1 MSVLEEE
8 AAFKDLPY
16 YKSILKSFLRKQI
29 GALLEE
35 MAAETG
41 EESIIVM
48 ANSSTGTTSCL
59 ASNNAKCF
67 IEQHTDIQNQFL
79 SYCLSGFPSA
89 VGGEMRTQRP
99 AKRKQKNVP
108 KGIKTPKQAKHSDI
122 SSLSANN
129 SDSTILE
136 SVQGGSEETG
146 SAMPADNVPEGGP
159 SQQPSLILGVYPDN
173 IEDENLNKSEMNSSV
188 NSELNEPVTNVKE
201 EPLSDTGMINNLT
214 NTCIKTEPLLH
225 TDTFPQGSQSQGS
238 EFSETSFT
246 PSEQSFDSSLTQIVS
261 PGTTPTFGPIRYVR
275 KYPPKERTTLSLYEK
290 IQIIQEFESGETTSQ
305 RKLAEKYNI
314 SKSAVADMIKNRQL
328 LKEHYEFNAN
338 TKRKRFN
345 TNSKFAEVNELVW
358 QWFKTSRENGVQMS
372 GPMIQEKALQIAQH
386 LQAKDFKGSNGWLH
400 SWRNRYNVTSY
411 RDDSAGSSKQN
422 YINDYSKVEGFNVMA
437 QGSEATNAIMN
448 LGSLGNLVNTSTSG
462 EQTSGFMNYP
472 ESGNFPNRGYAV
484 TNDEKSQSEAVGHDN
499 IKHENV
505 AECGVCEETGSLSA
519 DSKTTLNI
527 QPKSDDYEVESG
539 IETLLQTKAYEKI
552 VESALSEYEQ
562 QN

>member
-261 PGTTPTFGPIRYVR
+261 PGTTPTFGPIRYVPVR
-275 KYPPKERTTLSLYEK
+275 DKEKLKKRTCLSMEEK
-290 IQIIQEFESGETTSQ
+290 VELIKDYDDAKGNITHRE
-305 RKLAEKYNI
+305 LAKKYNI
-314 SKSAVADMIKNRQL
+314 GRTTVADTIKRRHFYLEQTKSAFYSSRKHLMRVCLIEDGSKSATLSEMLWKWFEKNMKEGVAMNGPIIQ
-328 LKEHYEFNAN
+328 
-338 TKRKRFN
+338 RKAQEIAKSLN
-345 TNSKFAEVNELVW
+345 MEN
-358 QWFKTSRENGVQMS
+358 FK
-372 GPMIQEKALQIAQH
+372 A
-386 LQAKDFKGSNGWLH
+386 SNGWLD
-400 SWRNRYNVTSY
+400 SWRGRYNVESFSKWPVARTTSVTVP
-411 RDDSAGSSKQN
+411 DTSS
-422 YINDYSKVEGFNVMA
+422 
-437 QGSEATNAIMN
+437 
-448 LGSLGNLVNTSTSG
+448 
-462 EQTSGFMNYP
+462 
-472 ESGNFPNRGYAV
+472 
-484 TNDEKSQSEAVGHDN
+484 
-499 IKHENV
+499 
-505 AECGVCEETGSLSA
+505 
-519 DSKTTLNI
+519 
-527 QPKSDDYEVESG
+527 
-539 IETLLQTKAYEKI
+539 
-552 VESALSEYEQ
+552 
-562 QN
+562 

>member
-261 PGTTPTFGPIRYVR
+261 PGTTPTFGPIRYEAGKKGSKQQRR
-275 KYPPKERTTLSLYEK
+275 KSFLK
-290 IQIIQEFESGETTSQ
+290 IETKVELIKEFETGNVSQ
-305 RKLAEKYNI
+305 KALAKKYNI
-314 SKSAVADMIKNRQL
+314 GKSTVNDIIRRRQFYIAESQSAL
-328 LKEHYEFNAN
+328 YNV
-338 TKRKRFN
+338 RKRYRKLN
-345 TNSKFAEVNELVW
+345 EVTDGGKTLTLNDLLW
-358 QWFKTSRENGVQMS
+358 KWFEKNMKEGVVMD
-372 GPMIQEKALQIAQH
+372 GPMILKKANALAKSLKMENFKATSSWLNKWRERFGIDFFRKLSVKRTAQSSA
-386 LQAKDFKGSNGWLH
+386 AK
-400 SWRNRYNVTSY
+400 
-411 RDDSAGSSKQN
+411 
-422 YINDYSKVEGFNVMA
+422 
-437 QGSEATNAIMN
+437 
-448 LGSLGNLVNTSTSG
+448 
-462 EQTSGFMNYP
+462 
-472 ESGNFPNRGYAV
+472 
-484 TNDEKSQSEAVGHDN
+484 
-499 IKHENV
+499 
-505 AECGVCEETGSLSA
+505 
-519 DSKTTLNI
+519 
-527 QPKSDDYEVESG
+527 
-539 IETLLQTKAYEKI
+539 
-552 VESALSEYEQ
+552 
-562 QN
+562 

>member
-261 PGTTPTFGPIRYVR
+261 PGTTPTFGPIRYGFPSALGGELKNPKSDKTNQMNVP
-275 KYPPKERTTLSLYEK
+275 KGIKTPKQVKHSDLSSLSANNSDSTISESVLGGSEEAMPEGIPSKPPSL
-290 IQIIQEFESGETTSQ
+290 IQEVYLDSIEDEILN
-305 RKLAEKYNI
+305 KLGLN
-314 SKSAVADMIKNRQL
+314 SSA
-328 LKEHYEFNAN
+328 
-338 TKRKRFN
+338 
-345 TNSKFAEVNELVW
+345 NSEVNESVINVKEEPLSDTRK
-358 QWFKTSRENGVQMS
+358 QTDTFPQ
-372 GPMIQEKALQIAQH
+372 
-386 LQAKDFKGSNGWLH
+386 GS
-400 SWRNRYNVTSY
+400 
-411 RDDSAGSSKQN
+411 
-422 YINDYSKVEGFNVMA
+422 
-437 QGSEATNAIMN
+437 QGSEFSETNYMPSERSLDTSLKQIERAGATRPFGPIGYDAHISRRLPGKRTVCKYHTRVLKKRKETVYGCAMCNVH
-448 LGSLGNLVNTSTSG
+448 LC
-462 EQTSGFMNYP
+462 
-472 ESGNFPNRGYAV
+472 RGDCHARY
-484 TNDEKSQSEAVGHDN
+484 HDM
-499 IKHENV
+499 
-505 AECGVCEETGSLSA
+505 
-519 DSKTTLNI
+519 
-527 QPKSDDYEVESG
+527 
-539 IETLLQTKAYEKI
+539 
-552 VESALSEYEQ
+552 
-562 QN
+562 

>member
-261 PGTTPTFGPIRYVR
+261 PGTTPTFGPIRYGGSEEAMPEGIPS
-275 KYPPKERTTLSLYEK
+275 KPPSL
-290 IQIIQEFESGETTSQ
+290 IQEVYLDSIEDEILN
-305 RKLAEKYNI
+305 KLGLN
-314 SKSAVADMIKNRQL
+314 SSA
-328 LKEHYEFNAN
+328 
-338 TKRKRFN
+338 
-345 TNSKFAEVNELVW
+345 NSEVNESVINVKEEPLSDTRK
-358 QWFKTSRENGVQMS
+358 QTDTFPQ
-372 GPMIQEKALQIAQH
+372 
-386 LQAKDFKGSNGWLH
+386 GS
-400 SWRNRYNVTSY
+400 
-411 RDDSAGSSKQN
+411 
-422 YINDYSKVEGFNVMA
+422 
-437 QGSEATNAIMN
+437 QGSEFSETNYMPSERSLDTSLKQIERAGATRPFGPIGYDAHISRRLPGKRTVCKYHTRVLKKRKETVYGCAMCNVH
-448 LGSLGNLVNTSTSG
+448 LC
-462 EQTSGFMNYP
+462 
-472 ESGNFPNRGYAV
+472 RGDCHARY
-484 TNDEKSQSEAVGHDN
+484 HDM
-499 IKHENV
+499 
-505 AECGVCEETGSLSA
+505 
-519 DSKTTLNI
+519 
-527 QPKSDDYEVESG
+527 
-539 IETLLQTKAYEKI
+539 
-552 VESALSEYEQ
+552 
-562 QN
+562 

>member
-261 PGTTPTFGPIRYVR
+261 PGTTPTFGPIRYVPIQSKTKGLKR
-275 KYPPKERTTLSLYEK
+275 NFVTMETRVQLIKDYENAK
-290 IQIIQEFESGETTSQ
+290 GKVTRLE
-305 RKLAEKYNI
+305 LAKKYNI
-314 SKSAVADMIKNRQL
+314 GRSTVDDIIKKRQFFMEQTKSDM
-328 LKEHYEFNAN
+328 YSV
-338 TKRKRFN
+338 RKKYR
-345 TNSKFAEVNELVW
+345 SLRLV
-358 QWFKTSRENGVQMS
+358 
-372 GPMIQEKALQIAQH
+372 
-386 LQAKDFKGSNGWLH
+386 DDGSNTLVMNEMVWKWYEKNINDGIPMNGPILQKKAKEFAKKLNIPNFKASSGWLKR
-400 SWRNRYNVTSY
+400 WRNR
-411 RDDSAGSSKQN
+411 
-422 YINDYSKVEGFNVMA
+422 FNV
-437 QGSEATNAIMN
+437 
-448 LGSLGNLVNTSTSG
+448 LGFKQWPVTCTS
-462 EQTSGFMNYP
+462 
-472 ESGNFPNRGYAV
+472 A
-484 TNDEKSQSEAVGHDN
+484 SQSTTTEVAKETVSAET
-499 IKHENV
+499 EN
-505 AECGVCEETGSLSA
+505 
-519 DSKTTLNI
+519 
-527 QPKSDDYEVESG
+527 
-539 IETLLQTKAYEKI
+539 
-552 VESALSEYEQ
+552 
-562 QN
+562 